1 MNAGSIGSVHCRGN
15 RTRLSAR
22 TGTLAGMPIGR
33 RFKLVTI
40 RGVPLYVGSSW
51 VWMAALIVY
60 LQYFRLTNETFP
72 RPSDADAVWL
82 AIVGAALFFGSIL
95 IHESAHAV
103 VARSFD
109 LPVAGITLVFWGG
122 ATETKA
128 NAKGPWPE
136 FLISLVGPASTLA
149 VAGGLWLLAR
159 ATSGHLS
166 ASIQDLAWLNLYFAG
181 INALPGF
188 PLDGG
193 RMLLAAAWGVTRNRS
208 TALRVAGSVGIVV
221 GMGMLA
227 AAFISLS
234 NDSGY
239 WLFLGYIGFVMIT
252 TGRSTVARIALR
264 QRLAVGTVA
273 DAMRPAPEAVPATIS
288 LSEALGRW
296 LRDNPDRTFPVTD
309 AGRVVGTVSMESSR
323 KVGARDPLRPVRDGT
338 VSLTQTPV
346 VAPEDGL
353 DDAVEWIGGRD
364 ALVLRDGTLAGAIS
378 PSDIERWYRSRWEP
392 GYQSPLVSTSI
403 PPRPDL

>member
-1 MNAGSIGSVHCRGN
+1 
-15 RTRLSAR
+15 
-22 TGTLAGMPIGR
+22 MPIGR
-33 RFKLVTI
+33 RFKLITV

-51 VWMAALIVY
+51 IWMAALIVY

-82 AIVGAALFFGSIL
+82 AIIGAALFFGSIL

-128 NAKGPWPE
+128 NAKGAWPE

-149 VAGGLWLLAR
+149 VSGGFWLLAH
-159 ATSGHLS
+159 ATHGALS

-193 RMLLAAAWGVTRNRS
+193 RMLLAATWGITRNRS
-208 TALRVAGSVGIVV
+208 TALRVAGSVGTLV

-234 NDSGY
+234 NNGGY
-239 WLFLGYIGFVMIT
+239 WLFLGYIGFVMIA
-252 TGRSTVARIALR
+252 TGRSTIARITLR

-273 DAMRPAPEAVPATIS
+273 DAMRPAPDAVPATIS
-288 LSEALGRW
+288 LSDALERW
-296 LRDNPDRTFPVTD
+296 LRANPDRTFPVTD
-309 AGRVVGTVSMESSR
+309 AGRVIGTVSMESAR

-338 VSLTQTPV
+338 VPLNQMPV
-346 VAPEDGL
+346 VDPADGL

-364 ALVLRDGTLAGAIS
+364 ALVLRDGVLVGAIS
-378 PSDIERWYRSRWEP
+378 PSDIERWYRDRWEA
-392 GYQSPLVSTSI
+392 GRQQPLVSTRI
-403 PPRPDL
+403 PPRPDLPNL

>member
-1 MNAGSIGSVHCRGN
+1 
-15 RTRLSAR
+15 
-22 TGTLAGMPIGR
+22 MPIGR
-33 RFKLVTI
+33 RFKLITV

-51 VWMAALIVY
+51 IWMAALIVY

-82 AIVGAALFFGSIL
+82 AIIGAALFFGSIL

-128 NAKGPWPE
+128 NAKGAWPE

-149 VAGGLWLLAR
+149 VSGGFWLLAH
-159 ATSGHLS
+159 ATHGALS

-193 RMLLAAAWGVTRNRS
+193 RMLLAATWGITRNRS
-208 TALRVAGSVGIVV
+208 TALRVAGSVGTLV

-234 NDSGY
+234 NNGGY
-239 WLFLGYIGFVMIT
+239 WLFLGYIGFVMIA
-252 TGRSTVARIALR
+252 TGRSTIARITLR

-273 DAMRPAPEAVPATIS
+273 DAMRPAPDAVPATIS
-288 LSEALGRW
+288 LSDALERW
-296 LRDNPDRTFPVTD
+296 LRANPDRTFPVTD
-309 AGRVVGTVSMESSR
+309 AGRVIGTVSMESAR

-338 VSLTQTPV
+338 VPLNQMPV
-346 VAPEDGL
+346 VDPDDGL

-364 ALVLRDGTLAGAIS
+364 ALVLRDGVLVGAIS
-378 PSDIERWYRSRWEP
+378 PSDIERWYRDRWE
-392 GYQSPLVSTSI
+392 GGRQQPLVSTPI
-403 PPRPDL
+403 PPRPDLPNL